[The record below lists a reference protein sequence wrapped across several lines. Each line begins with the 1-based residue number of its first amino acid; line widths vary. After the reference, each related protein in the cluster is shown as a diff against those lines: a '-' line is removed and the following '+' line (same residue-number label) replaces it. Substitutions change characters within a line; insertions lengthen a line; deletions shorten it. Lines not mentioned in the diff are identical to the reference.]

1 MCHAVPEDL
10 LHAFFS
16 CPSSRAVGDLLLS
29 YAQLKVPRLSPQKL
43 LRLDFGPGLD
53 ETDQLA
59 ILCIISTALKYI
71 WQARADKMRAEV
83 EAMVSILRKTRFG
96 ASADRILEIII

>member
-16 CPSSRAVGDLLLS
+16 SPSSRAVGDLLLS

-59 ILCIISTALKYI
+59 IICIISTALKYI
-71 WQARADKMRAEV
+71 WQARTDKKVVTQHKIR
-83 EAMVSILRKTRFG
+83 VSSQYSEKLDLVQVQTEF
-96 ASADRILEIII
+96 

>member
-1 MCHAVPEDL
+1 M
-10 LHAFFS
+10 
-16 CPSSRAVGDLLLS
+16 GDLLLS

-71 WQARADKMRAEV
+71 WQARADKKVVSQQKMRAEV

>member
-1 MCHAVPEDL
+1 M
-10 LHAFFS
+10 
-16 CPSSRAVGDLLLS
+16 GDLLLS

-59 ILCIISTALKYI
+59 ILCIISTAVKYI
-71 WQARADKMRAEV
+71 WQTRADKKVVTQHKMRAEV